1 MPRKI
6 ENVFD
11 EPRLCEVV
19 RAIGAS
25 SVQGQIEF
33 ELIKLASLMSVGGN
47 LNKAQI
53 GFIASSLIEQY
64 PHEAIADFKLC
75 FERGAIGMYGEIQR
89 MDGITIGLW
98 FKEYLNEKYEVLE
111 NKLMKEKENIY
122 SIPEPSSSDELAKQR
137 LKEWR
142 ELVESNAG
150 TKTLR
155 QMSQEEIKEEGKL
168 RPKQGTDYPITSK
181 AELIKRDR
189 HFQWITENFDA
200 RTGEK
205 LPTWISEED
214 FNANLKKI

>member
-19 RAIGAS
+19 KAIVEEPVRA
-25 SVQGQIEF
+25 QIEF

-98 FKEYLNEKYEVLE
+98 FKEYLEEKYEVLE
-111 NKLMKEKENIY
+111 NKLKKEKETIFN
-122 SIPEPSSSDELAKQR
+122 IPEPASTDEVAKQR
-137 LKEWR
+137 LKEWKESIDAIGGKKITPMTDEEIR
-142 ELVESNAG
+142 QEGKVRPKTKYYQPTNASDYERHQKHIRYIKANYDVYGEPIKGVWQKEETWNESN
-150 TKTLR
+150 
-155 QMSQEEIKEEGKL
+155 
-168 RPKQGTDYPITSK
+168 
-181 AELIKRDR
+181 
-189 HFQWITENFDA
+189 
-200 RTGEK
+200 
-205 LPTWISEED
+205 
-214 FNANLKKI
+214 